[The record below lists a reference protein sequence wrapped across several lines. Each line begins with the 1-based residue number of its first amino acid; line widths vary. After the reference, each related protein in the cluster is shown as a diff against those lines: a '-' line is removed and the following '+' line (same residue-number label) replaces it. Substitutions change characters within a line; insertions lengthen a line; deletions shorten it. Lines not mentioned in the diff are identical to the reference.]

1 MLIRYPERLLC
12 VVVFIVLVEASVDSS
27 DPYSTFKNVLQCLR
41 REYTLRASRSD
52 DFGRRCW
59 DVIRTTSCWG
69 RCDSFEIPDWR
80 FPYKISIHP
89 VCMHDQKILR
99 KVRLRHC
106 DPPDTDDELR
116 IYEYYDAA
124 TCSCG
129 VCNSSDT
136 FCDWKGHTSSQKTLL
151 PAGSRDDVTD

>member
-1 MLIRYPERLLC
+1 MLIQYSERLVC
-12 VVVFIVLVEASVDSS
+12 AAVFIVIIQADQSIDTS
-27 DPYSTFKNVLQCLR
+27 FKNVLQCLR
-41 REYTLRASRSD
+41 REYTLKATQSD
-52 DFGRRCW
+52 DYGRRCW

-106 DPPDTDDELR
+106 DPPDTDDDLR
-116 IYEYYDAA
+116 IYEYYDAI

-136 FCDWKGHTSSQKTLL
+136 FCDWKGHSSSQKSTHN
-151 PAGSRDDVTD
+151 RDN